1 MATGATEAMLS
12 HNDIDT
18 FQRDGVVLI
27 KGLFKDWVESLRAGI
42 DHNMQNPGEFGK
54 NYTKD
59 GQGGHFFG
67 DYCNWQ
73 RIPQYHD
80 FFFSSPAASATA
92 SLLRSDTVRIFH
104 EHVLVK
110 EPGTAQKTPWH
121 HDQPYYC
128 VNGKKVCSLWI
139 PLDPVDQSVC
149 PEFIAG
155 SHQWG
160 KWFVPTKFT
169 GDSYVRDG
177 DKMVPMPDIDAD
189 RSNYDIKSWQLEP
202 GDCIAFHFL
211 TVHGA
216 PENLSAHRRRAFS
229 ARLLGDDATFVIRG
243 GEMSPPFPGLDK
255 RLDVGE
261 PMDAEEFPVIYS

>member
-1 MATGATEAMLS
+1 MATQAILS
-12 HNDIDT
+12 HDDIDT

-27 KGLFKDWVESLRAGI
+27 KGLFKDWVEPLRAGI
-42 DHNMQNPGEFGK
+42 DHNMQSPGEFGK

-59 GQGGHFFG
+59 GQSGHFFG

-80 FFFSSPAASATA
+80 FFFSS
-92 SLLRSDTVRIFH
+92 
-104 EHVLVK
+104 
-110 EPGTAQKTPWH
+110 
-121 HDQPYYC
+121 YYC

-160 KWFVPTKFT
+160 KWFVPTKFS

-177 DKMVPMPDIDAD
+177 DKMVPIPDIDAD

-255 RLDVGE
+255 RLDVGA
-261 PMDAEEFPVIYS
+261 PMDADEFPVIYS

>member
-1 MATGATEAMLS
+1 M
-12 HNDIDT
+12 
-18 FQRDGVVLI
+18 
-27 KGLFKDWVESLRAGI
+27 
-42 DHNMQNPGEFGK
+42 
-54 NYTKD
+54 
-59 GQGGHFFG
+59 
-67 DYCNWQ
+67 
-73 RIPQYHD
+73 
-80 FFFSSPAASATA
+80 
-92 SLLRSDTVRIFH
+92 
-104 EHVLVK
+104 
-110 EPGTAQKTPWH
+110 
-121 HDQPYYC
+121 
-128 VNGKKVCSLWI
+128 
-139 PLDPVDQSVC
+139 
-149 PEFIAG
+149 
-155 SHQWG
+155 
-160 KWFVPTKFT
+160 PTKFT

-255 RLDVGE
+255 RLAVGE